1 MKNKLKKIVNLHR
14 YVGLGICIFVV
25 HLAITGI
32 FLNHSIGLR
41 LDRTFVA
48 WPWLLNQYNLTVPEP
63 ENIFTIGKNNFSR
76 FSDEVFFNDN
86 SIFSIENDLVGVIE
100 NKNNFILAS
109 NSVLNV
115 VSNEGFLLTREDIL
129 PFTIKKIGSYEEGI
143 FIQDHEGKI
152 WSAESIDDVWKLAQ
166 NNQVE
171 WSSGGTMT
179 AINKEKIRKY
189 YVGDG
194 ISLEQI
200 ILDFHSGAIFQK
212 MGKIFFDIISILLI
226 ILSFSGIWLWTIK
239 RKY

>member
-48 WPWLLNQYNLTVPEP
+48 WPWLLSQYNLIVPEP

-129 PFTIKKIGSYEEGI
+129 PFTIKKI
-143 FIQDHEGKI
+143 
-152 WSAESIDDVWKLAQ
+152 AESVVDFYNSKSKVLPVNREKYFPNRGALNITKLKSIGY
-166 NNQVE
+166 
-171 WSSGGTMT
+171 SSKFDLKE
-179 AINKEKIRKY
+179 ALEDINY
-189 YVGDG
+189 DT
-194 ISLEQI
+194 
-200 ILDFHSGAIFQK
+200 IL
-212 MGKIFFDIISILLI
+212 
-226 ILSFSGIWLWTIK
+226 
-239 RKY
+239 